1 MHVEK
6 VHFDEVFDV
15 APRGDFSFRSQ
26 GRTRYGVRLQ
36 SGVIPVNGST
46 FAVAFDQPGQW
57 TTVLGWRDLPTGDVR
72 LARPDWTLW
81 FDALSDLFVPG
92 ALFVFGALLL
102 GGAGVALAVAMA
114 AAFLY
119 PAIRQM
125 HQNRAVRRA
134 LLAA

>member
-6 VHFDEVFDV
+6 VRFDEVFDV
-15 APRGDFSFRSQ
+15 APRGGDFSFRSQ
-26 GRTRYGVRLQ
+26 GKTQYGVRLQ
-36 SGVIPVNGST
+36 SGIIPGNGST

-57 TTVLGWRDLPTGDVR
+57 TTVLGWRDLASGDVR
-72 LARPDWTLW
+72 LAHPDWALW
-81 FDALSDLFVPG
+81 LVTLSDLLAVG
-92 ALFVFGALLL
+92 VFLIVGGLLL
-102 GGAGVALAVAMA
+102 GGPGIALAVA

-125 HQNRAVRRA
+125 RRNRAVRQA